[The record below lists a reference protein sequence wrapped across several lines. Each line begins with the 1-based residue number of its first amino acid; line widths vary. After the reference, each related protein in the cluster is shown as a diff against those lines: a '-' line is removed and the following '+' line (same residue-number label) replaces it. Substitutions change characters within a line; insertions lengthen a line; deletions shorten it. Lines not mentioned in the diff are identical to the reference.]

1 MTARKLIS
9 FDWALKK
16 LLRSK
21 ANYEVLE
28 GFLSELLKD
37 DIEILDILESESNR
51 EHTHDKHNRVDLK
64 VKNQKGEM
72 ILIEVQYE
80 WEIDFFQRILFGA
93 SKTITEHAAK
103 SDRYRNIVKLISI
116 NILYFDLGHGK
127 DYIYHGATRFVGT
140 HYHDELLLNEK
151 QQQLF
156 GKEYPHQLY
165 PEYYLLKIN
174 QFDDV
179 ARDSLDEWIYFLK
192 NEEIKGEFQARGLE
206 KAREV
211 LDIMK
216 LSEGERLAYE
226 QYVEDICYQASLFRS
241 SFLNG
246 HMEGEKKGMEK
257 GMERGMERGMEKGRE
272 EGIKIGILLTAR
284 FMKEAGESVDR
295 IAACTR
301 LTPEEIE
308 KL

>member
-21 ANYEVLE
+21 ANYEILE
-28 GFLSELLKD
+28 GFLSELLQD

-93 SKTITEHAAK
+93 SKTITEHAVK

-156 GKEYPHQLY
+156 GKEYPYQLY

-257 GMERGMERGMEKGRE
+257 GREEGRE